1 MPLHRSA
8 SSTRS
13 EGSDLDLEGIA
24 ESELAKLQR
33 QFRLL
38 EGDRHAYILQSQE
51 TIRKQ
56 LADLQRLEKER
67 KGLLWDL
74 RVAEGRANRQREQD
88 QAGSLRA
95 LLRNQ
100 DQVEEQAAAER
111 RTVTQLDQEIRSWEK
126 RLAGLAKQAGS
137 AGVSQRH
144 KAQGQRRV
152 RALENQL
159 DKASARFSSQL
170 ALNASLREELETLR
184 IERGRFEHLYRRL
197 EKELQ
202 ETRKAIGAVIDSSSS
217 AFDARDEAQTKLGQ
231 LREKA
236 EKDLAQHGAE
246 MKELQRV
253 LDHDRRLRHFL
264 DVKVQERTFTQEA
277 LEAKRKREQEEAE
290 GKHRDPRE
298 EVLESYEAAFKQIQQ
313 LTGEDDLD
321 VLVEKFIAVEDRNF
335 AQFNYVNEQNNE
347 LERLGERIAQVR
359 REIQAAR
366 AQDEQEQQEQRAQTR
381 ALEMQQEAVVQEAQQ
396 LLSKEKVARK
406 TLEQLKEGIRSL
418 FRKLDCQCSA
428 LDEALGGSAVVR
440 DGNIPVF
447 LGLLEQRAHELLAMR
462 SYLASKNYD
471 LPYDPEETARLLLGQ
486 MAGYAPTT
494 YPLRPPTAGEEYEAG
509 SEEEERP
516 LTHSELRDR
525 ILREVLSKE
534 ETPSPKKTQFTEP
547 GGLRAAGG
555 ARRPMEA

>member
-38 EGDRHAYILQSQE
+38 AGDRHAYTLQSQE

-67 KGLLWDL
+67 EGLLREL
-74 RVAEGRANRQREQD
+74 RVAEGRANRQREQEK
-88 QAGSLRA
+88 AGSLRA
-95 LLRNQ
+95 LLRHQ

-111 RTVTQLDQEIRSWEK
+111 RTVAQLDHEIRSWEK
-126 RLAGLAKQAGS
+126 RLAGLAKQVGS

-152 RALENQL
+152 RTLENQL
-159 DKASARFSSQL
+159 DKASARFNSQL
-170 ALNASLREELETLR
+170 ALNAGLREELETLR

-197 EKELQ
+197 ERELQ

-236 EKDLAQHGAE
+236 EKDLAQYGAE

-264 DVKVQERTFTQEA
+264 DIKVQERTFTQEA

-298 EVLESYEAAFKQIQQ
+298 ELLESYETAFKEIQQ

-335 AQFNYVNEQNNE
+335 AQFIYVNEQNNE
-347 LERLGERIAQVR
+347 LERLGERITQVR
-359 REIQAAR
+359 REIQEVQ
-366 AQDEQEQQEQRAQTR
+366 AQKQQEQEDQWAQTR
-381 ALEMQQEAVVQEAQQ
+381 ALEMQQEAVMQEAQE
-396 LLSKEKVARK
+396 LLSKEKVVRK

-418 FRKLDCQCSA
+418 FRKLDCQCSE
-428 LDEALGGSAVVR
+428 LDLALGGSAVVQDR
-440 DGNIPVF
+440 NISVF

-471 LPYDPEETARLLLGQ
+471 LPYHPEETARLLLGQ
-486 MAGYAPTT
+486 TVGYAPKA

-534 ETPSPKKTQFTEP
+534 ETPSHK
-547 GGLRAAGG
+547 
-555 ARRPMEA
+555 

>member
-1 MPLHRSA
+1 M
-8 SSTRS
+8 
-13 EGSDLDLEGIA
+13 
-24 ESELAKLQR
+24 
-33 QFRLL
+33 
-38 EGDRHAYILQSQE
+38 
-51 TIRKQ
+51 
-56 LADLQRLEKER
+56 
-67 KGLLWDL
+67 
-74 RVAEGRANRQREQD
+74 
-88 QAGSLRA
+88 RA
-95 LLRNQ
+95 LLGITQ
-100 DQVEEQAAAER
+100 KLLGVLWGTPGGETVELGLWFLMVCPRWQ
-111 RTVTQLDQEIRSWEK
+111 IRSWEK
-126 RLAGLAKQAGS
+126 RLAGLAKQVGS

-152 RALENQL
+152 RTLENQL
-159 DKASARFSSQL
+159 DKASARFNSQL
-170 ALNASLREELETLR
+170 ALNAGLREELETLH

-197 EKELQ
+197 ERELQ

-236 EKDLAQHGAE
+236 EKDLAQYGAE

-264 DVKVQERTFTQEA
+264 DIKVQERTFTQEA

-298 EVLESYEAAFKQIQQ
+298 ELLESYETAFKEIQQ

-335 AQFNYVNEQNNE
+335 AQFIYVNEQNNE
-347 LERLGERIAQVR
+347 LERLGERITQVR
-359 REIQAAR
+359 REIQEVQ
-366 AQDEQEQQEQRAQTR
+366 AQKQQEQEDQWAQTR
-381 ALEMQQEAVVQEAQQ
+381 ALEMQQEAVMQEAQE
-396 LLSKEKVARK
+396 LLSKEKVVRK

-418 FRKLDCQCSA
+418 FRKLDCQCSE
-428 LDEALGGSAVVR
+428 LDLALGGSAVVQDR
-440 DGNIPVF
+440 NISVF

-471 LPYDPEETARLLLGQ
+471 LPYHPEETARLLLGQ
-486 MAGYAPTT
+486 TVGYAPKA

-534 ETPSPKKTQFTEP
+534 ETPSHK
-547 GGLRAAGG
+547 
-555 ARRPMEA
+555 

>member
-38 EGDRHAYILQSQE
+38 AGDRHAYTLQSQE

-67 KGLLWDL
+67 EGLLREL
-74 RVAEGRANRQREQD
+74 RVAEGRANRQREQEK
-88 QAGSLRA
+88 AGSLRA
-95 LLRNQ
+95 LLRHQ

-111 RTVTQLDQEIRSWEK
+111 RTVAQLDHEIRSWEK
-126 RLAGLAKQAGS
+126 RLAGLAKQVGS

-152 RALENQL
+152 RTLENQL
-159 DKASARFSSQL
+159 DKASARFNSQL
-170 ALNASLREELETLR
+170 ALNAGLREELETLR

-197 EKELQ
+197 ERLHGPPAPGLSHGDQGSIRPHQAQHGKLGHHWEEHTEFGPTHQ
-202 ETRKAIGAVIDSSSS
+202 
-217 AFDARDEAQTKLGQ
+217 DEAQTKLGQ

-236 EKDLAQHGAE
+236 EKDLAQYGAE

-253 LDHDRRLRHFL
+253 LDHDQRLRHFL
-264 DVKVQERTFTQEA
+264 DIKVQERTFTQEA

-298 EVLESYEAAFKQIQQ
+298 ELLESYETAFKEIQQ

-335 AQFNYVNEQNNE
+335 AQFIYVNEQNNE
-347 LERLGERIAQVR
+347 LERLGERITQVR
-359 REIQAAR
+359 REIQEVQ
-366 AQDEQEQQEQRAQTR
+366 AQKQQEQEDQWAQTR
-381 ALEMQQEAVVQEAQQ
+381 ALEMQQEAVMQEAQE
-396 LLSKEKVARK
+396 LLSKEKVVRK

-418 FRKLDCQCSA
+418 FRKLDCQCSE
-428 LDEALGGSAVVR
+428 LDLALGGSAVVQDR
-440 DGNIPVF
+440 NISVF

-471 LPYDPEETARLLLGQ
+471 LPYHPEETARLLLGQ
-486 MAGYAPTT
+486 MVGYAPKA

-534 ETPSPKKTQFTEP
+534 ETPSHK
-547 GGLRAAGG
+547 
-555 ARRPMEA
+555 

>member
-38 EGDRHAYILQSQE
+38 AGDRHAYTLQSQE

-67 KGLLWDL
+67 EGLLREL
-74 RVAEGRANRQREQD
+74 QVAEGRANRQREQEK
-88 QAGSLRA
+88 AGSLRA
-95 LLRNQ
+95 LLRHQ
-100 DQVEEQAAAER
+100 DQVEEQAATER
-111 RTVTQLDQEIRSWEK
+111 RTVAQIDHEIRSWEK
-126 RLAGLAKQAGS
+126 RLAGLAKQVGS

-152 RALENQL
+152 RTLENQL
-159 DKASARFSSQL
+159 DKASARFNSQL
-170 ALNASLREELETLR
+170 ALNAGLREELETLR

-197 EKELQ
+197 ERELQ

-236 EKDLAQHGAE
+236 EKDLAQYGAE

-264 DVKVQERTFTQEA
+264 DIKVQERTFTQEA

-298 EVLESYEAAFKQIQQ
+298 ELLESYETAFKEIQQ

-335 AQFNYVNEQNNE
+335 AQFIYVNEQNNE
-347 LERLGERIAQVR
+347 LERLGERITQVR
-359 REIQAAR
+359 REIQEVQ
-366 AQDEQEQQEQRAQTR
+366 AQKQQEQEEQWAQTR
-381 ALEMQQEAVVQEAQQ
+381 ALEMQQEAVMQEAQE
-396 LLSKEKVARK
+396 LLSKEKVVRK

-418 FRKLDCQCSA
+418 FRKLDCQCSE
-428 LDEALGGSAVVR
+428 LDLALGGSAVVQDR
-440 DGNIPVF
+440 NISVF

-471 LPYDPEETARLLLGQ
+471 LPYHPEETARLLLGQ
-486 MAGYAPTT
+486 MVGYDPKA

-534 ETPSPKKTQFTEP
+534 ETPSHK
-547 GGLRAAGG
+547 
-555 ARRPMEA
+555 

>member
-38 EGDRHAYILQSQE
+38 EGDRHAYTLQSQE

-74 RVAEGRANRQREQD
+74 RVAEGRANRQREQE
-88 QAGSLRA
+88 QAGSLRT

-152 RALENQL
+152 RTLENQL
-159 DKASARFSSQL
+159 D
-170 ALNASLREELETLR
+170 
-184 IERGRFEHLYRRL
+184 
-197 EKELQ
+197 KELQ

-298 EVLESYEAAFKQIQQ
+298 ELLESYEAAFKQIQQ
-313 LTGEDDLD
+313 MTGEDDLD

-347 LERLGERIAQVR
+347 LERLGERIAQVC

-486 MAGYAPTT
+486 MAGYAPTA

>member
-13 EGSDLDLEGIA
+13 EGSDLDPEGIA

-38 EGDRHAYILQSQE
+38 EGDRHAYALQSQG

-67 KGLLWDL
+67 EGLLWKL
-74 RVAEGRANRQREQD
+74 RVAQGRANRQREQE

-95 LLRNQ
+95 LLQHQ

-111 RTVTQLDQEIRSWEK
+111 RTVAQLDQEIRSWEK
-126 RLAGLAKQAGS
+126 RLADVAKQAGS
-137 AGVSQRH
+137 VGLSQWHR
-144 KAQGQRRV
+144 AQGQRRM
-152 RALENQL
+152 RTLENQL

-170 ALNASLREELETLR
+170 TLNASLREELETLR

-197 EKELQ
+197 ERELQ

-217 AFDARDEAQTKLGQ
+217 AYDARDEAQTKLGQ

-236 EKDLAQHGAE
+236 EKDMAQHGIE

-253 LDHDRRLRHFL
+253 LDHDRCLRNFL
-264 DVKVQERTFTQEA
+264 AIKMQERTLTQEA

-298 EVLESYEAAFKQIQQ
+298 ELLESYEAAFKQVRE
-313 LTGEDDLD
+313 LTGEMDVD
-321 VLVEKFIAVEDRNF
+321 VLVEKFIAVEEQNF

-366 AQDEQEQQEQRAQTR
+366 AGEEREQQEHQAQSR
-381 ALEMQQEAVVQEAQQ
+381 ALEMQQAAASQEAQQ
-396 LLSKEKVARK
+396 LLSKEKANRK
-406 TLEQLKEGIRSL
+406 TLEQLKEGIGVL
-418 FRKLDCQCSA
+418 FRKLDCKCSA
-428 LDEALGGSAVVR
+428 LDEALGGSAEVR
-440 DGNIPVF
+440 DGNISVF
-447 LGLLEQRAHELLAMR
+447 LAVLEQRAHDLLTMR

-486 MAGYAPTT
+486 MVGFAPIE
-494 YPLRPPTAGEEYEAG
+494 YPLRPPTAGEEYDG
-509 SEEEERP
+509 VSEDEERP
-516 LTHSELRDR
+516 LTDSELRNR

-534 ETPSPKKTQFTEP
+534 MSSLKKTQYTEL
-547 GGLRAAGG
+547 GGLRATGG
-555 ARRPMEA
+555 AQQPVEA

>member
-38 EGDRHAYILQSQE
+38 EGDRHAYALQSRE
-51 TIRKQ
+51 TVRKQ
-56 LADLQRLEKER
+56 LANLRRLEKER
-67 KGLLWDL
+67 EGLLREL
-74 RVAEGRANRQREQD
+74 RVAEGRANRQREQER
-88 QAGSLRA
+88 ASSLRV
-95 LLRNQ
+95 LLQQQ
-100 DQVEEQAAAER
+100 DQVEEQAAVER
-111 RTVTQLDQEIRSWEK
+111 RTIAQLDQEIRSWEK
-126 RLAGLAKQAGS
+126 RLAELAKQVGS

-144 KAQGQRRV
+144 KAQAQRRV
-152 RALENQL
+152 RTLENQL
-159 DKASARFSSQL
+159 DKASAKFNSQL
-170 ALNASLREELETLR
+170 ALNAGLRQELETLR

-197 EKELQ
+197 ERELQ
-202 ETRKAIGAVIDSSSS
+202 ETRKTIGAMIDSSSS

-264 DVKVQERTFTQEA
+264 AVKVQERAFTQEA

-290 GKHRDPRE
+290 GKRRDPRE
-298 EVLESYEAAFKQIQQ
+298 ELLESYEAAFKQIQQ

-347 LERLGERIAQVR
+347 LERLGERITQVR
-359 REIQAAR
+359 RQIQEVR
-366 AQDEQEQQEQRAQTR
+366 AQEEQEQQDQWGQTQ
-381 ALEMQQEAVVQEAQQ
+381 ALEMQQEEAVQEAQQ
-396 LLSKEKVARK
+396 LLGKEKVVRK
-406 TLEQLKEGIRSL
+406 TLEQLKEGIGLL
-418 FRKLDCQCSA
+418 FRKLGCKCSA

-440 DGNIPVF
+440 DGNISVF

-462 SYLASKNYD
+462 AYLASKNYD
-471 LPYDPEETARLLLGQ
+471 LPYNPEETARLLLGQ
-486 MAGYAPTT
+486 VTSFAPPA
-494 YPLRPPTAGEEYEAG
+494 YPLRPPTAGEDYEAV

-534 ETPSPKKTQFTEP
+534 ETPSPKKTLFAEP

-555 ARRPMEA
+555 AQRPVEA

>member
-1 MPLHRSA
+1 MPLHQSA

-38 EGDRHAYILQSQE
+38 AGDRHAYTLQSQE

-67 KGLLWDL
+67 EGLLREL
-74 RVAEGRANRQREQD
+74 RVAEGRANRQREQEK
-88 QAGSLRA
+88 AGSLRA
-95 LLRNQ
+95 LLRHQ

-111 RTVTQLDQEIRSWEK
+111 RTVAQLDHEIRSWEK
-126 RLAGLAKQAGS
+126 RLAGLAKQVGS

-152 RALENQL
+152 RTLENQL
-159 DKASARFSSQL
+159 DKASARFNSQL
-170 ALNASLREELETLR
+170 ALNAGLREELETLR

-197 EKELQ
+197 ERELQ
-202 ETRKAIGAVIDSSSS
+202 ERRKAIGAVIDSSSS

-236 EKDLAQHGAE
+236 EKDLAQYGAE

-253 LDHDRRLRHFL
+253 LDHDQRLRHFL
-264 DVKVQERTFTQEA
+264 DIKVQERTFTQEA

-298 EVLESYEAAFKQIQQ
+298 ELLESYETAFKEIQQ

-335 AQFNYVNEQNNE
+335 AQFIYVNEQNNE
-347 LERLGERIAQVR
+347 LERLGERITQVR
-359 REIQAAR
+359 REIQEVQ
-366 AQDEQEQQEQRAQTR
+366 AQKQQEQEDQWAQTR
-381 ALEMQQEAVVQEAQQ
+381 ALEMQQEAVMQEAQE
-396 LLSKEKVARK
+396 LLSKEKVVRK

-418 FRKLDCQCSA
+418 FRKLDCQCSE
-428 LDEALGGSAVVR
+428 LDLALGGSAVVQDR
-440 DGNIPVF
+440 NISVF

-471 LPYDPEETARLLLGQ
+471 LPYHPEETARLLLGQ
-486 MAGYAPTT
+486 MVGYAPKA

-534 ETPSPKKTQFTEP
+534 ETPSHK
-547 GGLRAAGG
+547 
-555 ARRPMEA
+555 

>member
-1 MPLHRSA
+1 MTKASDSSA
-8 SSTRS
+8 AFSNYSLPPF
-13 EGSDLDLEGIA
+13 SDPPHLTPPA

-38 EGDRHAYILQSQE
+38 AGDRHAYTLQSQE

-67 KGLLWDL
+67 EGLLREL
-74 RVAEGRANRQREQD
+74 RVAEGRANRQREQEK
-88 QAGSLRA
+88 AGSLRA
-95 LLRNQ
+95 LLRHQ

-111 RTVTQLDQEIRSWEK
+111 RTVAQLDHEIRSWEK
-126 RLAGLAKQAGS
+126 RLAGLAKQVGS

-152 RALENQL
+152 RTLENQL
-159 DKASARFSSQL
+159 DKASARFNSQL
-170 ALNASLREELETLR
+170 ALNAGLREELETLR

-197 EKELQ
+197 ERELQ
-202 ETRKAIGAVIDSSSS
+202 ERRKAIGAVIDSSSS

-236 EKDLAQHGAE
+236 EKDLAQYGAE

-253 LDHDRRLRHFL
+253 LDHDQRLRHFL
-264 DVKVQERTFTQEA
+264 DIKVQERTFTQEA

-298 EVLESYEAAFKQIQQ
+298 ELLESYETAFKEIQQ

-335 AQFNYVNEQNNE
+335 AQFIYVNEQNNE
-347 LERLGERIAQVR
+347 LERLGERITQVR
-359 REIQAAR
+359 REIQEVQ
-366 AQDEQEQQEQRAQTR
+366 AQKQQEQEDQWAQTR
-381 ALEMQQEAVVQEAQQ
+381 ALEMQQEAVMQEAQE
-396 LLSKEKVARK
+396 LLSKEKVVRK

-418 FRKLDCQCSA
+418 FRKLDCQCSE
-428 LDEALGGSAVVR
+428 LDLALGGSAVVQDR
-440 DGNIPVF
+440 NISVF

-471 LPYDPEETARLLLGQ
+471 LPYHPEETARLLLGQ
-486 MAGYAPTT
+486 MVGYAPKA

-534 ETPSPKKTQFTEP
+534 ETPSHK
-547 GGLRAAGG
+547 
-555 ARRPMEA
+555 

>member
-38 EGDRHAYILQSQE
+38 AGDRHAYTLQSQE

-56 LADLQRLEKER
+56 LADLQWLEKER
-67 KGLLWDL
+67 EGLLREL
-74 RVAEGRANRQREQD
+74 RVAEGRANRQREQEK
-88 QAGSLRA
+88 AGSLRA
-95 LLRNQ
+95 LLRHQ

-111 RTVTQLDQEIRSWEK
+111 RTVAQLDHEIRSWEK
-126 RLAGLAKQAGS
+126 RLAGLAKQVGS

-152 RALENQL
+152 RTLENQL
-159 DKASARFSSQL
+159 DKASARFNSQL
-170 ALNASLREELETLR
+170 ALNAGLREELETLH

-197 EKELQ
+197 ERELQ

-236 EKDLAQHGAE
+236 EKDLAQYGAE

-264 DVKVQERTFTQEA
+264 DIKVQERTFTQEA

-298 EVLESYEAAFKQIQQ
+298 ELLESYETAFKEIQQ

-335 AQFNYVNEQNNE
+335 AQFIYVNEQNNE
-347 LERLGERIAQVR
+347 LERLGERITQVR
-359 REIQAAR
+359 REIQEVQ
-366 AQDEQEQQEQRAQTR
+366 AQKQQEQEDQWAQTR
-381 ALEMQQEAVVQEAQQ
+381 ALEMQQEAVMQEAQE
-396 LLSKEKVARK
+396 LLSKEKVVRK

-418 FRKLDCQCSA
+418 FRKLDCQCSE
-428 LDEALGGSAVVR
+428 LDLALGGSAVVQDR
-440 DGNIPVF
+440 NISVF

-471 LPYDPEETARLLLGQ
+471 LPYHPEETARLLLGQ
-486 MAGYAPTT
+486 TVGYAPKA

-534 ETPSPKKTQFTEP
+534 ETPSHK
-547 GGLRAAGG
+547 
-555 ARRPMEA
+555 

>member
-38 EGDRHAYILQSQE
+38 AGDRHAYTLQSQE

-67 KGLLWDL
+67 EGLLREL
-74 RVAEGRANRQREQD
+74 RVAEGRANRQREQEK
-88 QAGSLRA
+88 AGSLRA
-95 LLRNQ
+95 LLRHQ

-111 RTVTQLDQEIRSWEK
+111 RTVAQLDHEIRSWEK
-126 RLAGLAKQAGS
+126 RLAGLAKQVGS

-152 RALENQL
+152 RTLENQL
-159 DKASARFSSQL
+159 DKASARFNSQL
-170 ALNASLREELETLR
+170 ALNAGLREELETLR

-197 EKELQ
+197 ERELQ
-202 ETRKAIGAVIDSSSS
+202 ETQKAIGAVIDSSSS

-236 EKDLAQHGAE
+236 EKDLAQYGAE

-264 DVKVQERTFTQEA
+264 DIKVQERTFTQEA

-298 EVLESYEAAFKQIQQ
+298 ELLESYETAFKEIQQ

-335 AQFNYVNEQNNE
+335 AQFIYVNEQNNE
-347 LERLGERIAQVR
+347 LERLGERITQVR
-359 REIQAAR
+359 REIQEVQ
-366 AQDEQEQQEQRAQTR
+366 AQKQQEQEDQWAQTR
-381 ALEMQQEAVVQEAQQ
+381 ALEMQQEAVMQEAQE
-396 LLSKEKVARK
+396 LLSKEKVVRK

-418 FRKLDCQCSA
+418 FRKLDCQCSE
-428 LDEALGGSAVVR
+428 LDLALGGSAVVQDR
-440 DGNIPVF
+440 NISVF

-471 LPYDPEETARLLLGQ
+471 LPYHPEETARLLLGQ
-486 MAGYAPTT
+486 TVGYAPKA

-534 ETPSPKKTQFTEP
+534 ETPSHK
-547 GGLRAAGG
+547 
-555 ARRPMEA
+555 

>member
-38 EGDRHAYILQSQE
+38 AGDRHAYTLQSQE

-67 KGLLWDL
+67 EGLLREL
-74 RVAEGRANRQREQD
+74 RVAEGRANRQREQEK
-88 QAGSLRA
+88 AGSLRA
-95 LLRNQ
+95 LLRHQ
-100 DQVEEQAAAER
+100 DQVEEQAATER
-111 RTVTQLDQEIRSWEK
+111 RTVAQLDHEIRSWEK
-126 RLAGLAKQAGS
+126 RLAGLAKQVGS

-152 RALENQL
+152 RTLENQL
-159 DKASARFSSQL
+159 DKASARFNSQL
-170 ALNASLREELETLR
+170 ALNAGLREELETLR

-197 EKELQ
+197 ERELQ

-236 EKDLAQHGAE
+236 EKDLAQYGAE

-264 DVKVQERTFTQEA
+264 DIKVQERTFTQEA

-298 EVLESYEAAFKQIQQ
+298 ELLESYETAFKEIQQ

-347 LERLGERIAQVR
+347 LERLGERITQVR
-359 REIQAAR
+359 REIQE
-366 AQDEQEQQEQRAQTR
+366 AQAQEQQEQQEQWAQTR
-381 ALEMQQEAVVQEAQQ
+381 ALEMQQEAVVQEAQE
-396 LLSKEKVARK
+396 LLSKEKVVRK

-418 FRKLDCQCSA
+418 FRKLDCQCSE
-428 LDEALGGSAVVR
+428 LDLALGGSAVVQDR
-440 DGNIPVF
+440 NISVF

-471 LPYDPEETARLLLGQ
+471 LPYHPEETARLLLGQ
-486 MAGYAPTT
+486 MVGYAPKA

-534 ETPSPKKTQFTEP
+534 ETPSHK
-547 GGLRAAGG
+547 
-555 ARRPMEA
+555 

>member
-38 EGDRHAYILQSQE
+38 AGDRHAYTLQSQE

-67 KGLLWDL
+67 EGLLREL
-74 RVAEGRANRQREQD
+74 RVAEGRANRQREQEK
-88 QAGSLRA
+88 AGSLRA
-95 LLRNQ
+95 LLRHQ

-111 RTVTQLDQEIRSWEK
+111 RTVAQLDHEIRSWEK
-126 RLAGLAKQAGS
+126 RLAGLAKQVGS

-152 RALENQL
+152 RTLENQL
-159 DKASARFSSQL
+159 DKASARFNSQL
-170 ALNASLREELETLR
+170 ALNAGLREELETLR

-197 EKELQ
+197 ERELQ
-202 ETRKAIGAVIDSSSS
+202 ERRKAIGAVIDSSSS

-236 EKDLAQHGAE
+236 EKDLAQYGAE

-253 LDHDRRLRHFL
+253 LDHDQRLRHFL
-264 DVKVQERTFTQEA
+264 DIKVQERTFTQEA

-298 EVLESYEAAFKQIQQ
+298 ELLESYETAFKEIQQ

-335 AQFNYVNEQNNE
+335 AQFIYVNEQNNE
-347 LERLGERIAQVR
+347 LERLGERITQVR
-359 REIQAAR
+359 REIQEVQ
-366 AQDEQEQQEQRAQTR
+366 AQKQQEQEDQWAQTR
-381 ALEMQQEAVVQEAQQ
+381 ALEMQQEAVMQEAQE
-396 LLSKEKVARK
+396 LLSKEKVVRK

-418 FRKLDCQCSA
+418 FRKLDCQCSE
-428 LDEALGGSAVVR
+428 LDLALGCSAVVQDR
-440 DGNIPVF
+440 NISVF

-471 LPYDPEETARLLLGQ
+471 LPYHPEETARLLLGQ
-486 MAGYAPTT
+486 MVGYAPKA

-534 ETPSPKKTQFTEP
+534 ETPSHK
-547 GGLRAAGG
+547 
-555 ARRPMEA
+555 

>member
-38 EGDRHAYILQSQE
+38 AGDRHAYTLQSQE

-67 KGLLWDL
+67 EGLLREL
-74 RVAEGRANRQREQD
+74 QVAEGRANRQREQEK
-88 QAGSLRA
+88 AGSLRA
-95 LLRNQ
+95 LLRHQ
-100 DQVEEQAAAER
+100 DQVEEQAATER
-111 RTVTQLDQEIRSWEK
+111 RTVAQLDHEIRSWEK
-126 RLAGLAKQAGS
+126 RLAGLAKQVGS

-152 RALENQL
+152 RTLENQL
-159 DKASARFSSQL
+159 DKASARFNSQL
-170 ALNASLREELETLR
+170 ALNAGLREELETLR

-197 EKELQ
+197 ERELQ

-236 EKDLAQHGAE
+236 EKDLAQYGAE

-264 DVKVQERTFTQEA
+264 DIKVQERTFTQEA
-277 LEAKRKREQEEAE
+277 LESKRKREQEEAE

-298 EVLESYEAAFKQIQQ
+298 ELLESYETAFKEIQQ

-335 AQFNYVNEQNNE
+335 AQFIYVNEQNNE
-347 LERLGERIAQVR
+347 LERLGERITQVR
-359 REIQAAR
+359 REIQEVQ
-366 AQDEQEQQEQRAQTR
+366 AQKQQEQEEQWAQTR
-381 ALEMQQEAVVQEAQQ
+381 ALEMQQEAVMQEAQE
-396 LLSKEKVARK
+396 LLSKEKVVRK

-418 FRKLDCQCSA
+418 FRKLDCQCSE
-428 LDEALGGSAVVR
+428 LDLALGGSAVVQDR
-440 DGNIPVF
+440 NISVF

-471 LPYDPEETARLLLGQ
+471 LPYHPEETARLLLGQ
-486 MAGYAPTT
+486 MVGYDPKA

-534 ETPSPKKTQFTEP
+534 ETPSHK
-547 GGLRAAGG
+547 
-555 ARRPMEA
+555 

>member
-8 SSTRS
+8 SSIHS

-38 EGDRHAYILQSQE
+38 EGDRHAYTLQSQE

-67 KGLLWDL
+67 EGLLREL
-74 RVAEGRANRQREQD
+74 RAAEGRANRQRDQE

-95 LLRNQ
+95 LLRHQ

-111 RTVTQLDQEIRSWEK
+111 RTVAQLDQEIRSWEK

-152 RALENQL
+152 RTLENQL
-159 DKASARFSSQL
+159 DKASARFNSQL

-197 EKELQ
+197 ERELQ
-202 ETRKAIGAVIDSSSS
+202 EKRKAIGAVIDSSSS

-231 LREKA
+231 LRDKA

-253 LDHDRRLRHFL
+253 LDHDRRLRNFL
-264 DVKVQERTFTQEA
+264 DVKVQERTFTLEA

-290 GKHRDPRE
+290 GKRRDPRE
-298 EVLESYEAAFKQIQQ
+298 ELLESYEVAFKQIQQ

-321 VLVEKFIAVEDRNF
+321 VLLEKFIAVEDQNF

-347 LERLGERIAQVR
+347 LERLGEKIAQVR
-359 REIQAAR
+359 REIQEAR
-366 AQDEQEQQEQRAQTR
+366 AQDEREQQEQRAQTR

-418 FRKLDCQCSA
+418 FRKLDCKCSA

-462 SYLASKNYD
+462 AYLASKNYD

-486 MAGYAPTT
+486 MAGYTPTA

-534 ETPSPKKTQFTEP
+534 ETLSPKKTQCTEP
-547 GGLRAAGG
+547 GGLRVAGG

>member
-38 EGDRHAYILQSQE
+38 AGDRHAYTLQSQE

-67 KGLLWDL
+67 EGLLREL
-74 RVAEGRANRQREQD
+74 RVAEGRANRQREQEK
-88 QAGSLRA
+88 AGSLRA
-95 LLRNQ
+95 LLRHQ

-111 RTVTQLDQEIRSWEK
+111 RTVAQLDHEIRSWEK
-126 RLAGLAKQAGS
+126 RLAGLAKQVGS

-152 RALENQL
+152 RTLENQL
-159 DKASARFSSQL
+159 DKASARFNSQL
-170 ALNASLREELETLR
+170 ALNAGLREELETLR

-197 EKELQ
+197 ERELQ
-202 ETRKAIGAVIDSSSS
+202 ERRKAIGAVIDSSSS

-236 EKDLAQHGAE
+236 EKDLAQYGAE

-253 LDHDRRLRHFL
+253 LDHDQRLRHFL
-264 DVKVQERTFTQEA
+264 DIKVQERTFTQEA

-298 EVLESYEAAFKQIQQ
+298 ELLESYETAFKEIQQ

-335 AQFNYVNEQNNE
+335 AQFIYVNEQNNE
-347 LERLGERIAQVR
+347 LERLGERITQVR
-359 REIQAAR
+359 REIQEVQ
-366 AQDEQEQQEQRAQTR
+366 AQKQQEQEDQWAQTR
-381 ALEMQQEAVVQEAQQ
+381 ALEMQQEAVMQEAQE
-396 LLSKEKVARK
+396 LLSKEKVVRK

-418 FRKLDCQCSA
+418 FRKLDCQCSE
-428 LDEALGGSAVVR
+428 LDLALGGSAVVQDR
-440 DGNIPVF
+440 NISVF

-471 LPYDPEETARLLLGQ
+471 LPYHPEETARLLLGQ
-486 MAGYAPTT
+486 MVGYAPKA

-534 ETPSPKKTQFTEP
+534 ETPSHK
-547 GGLRAAGG
+547 
-555 ARRPMEA
+555 